1 MAGDFHGGKRLRAS
15 LYYSGSAVVA
25 QSLRLTGAFLTT
37 ARIGKDDFAI
47 YASALMLAGFCNM
60 LRDLGQD
67 PALISLPVLRRGFI
81 RCHLIM
87 STGLGILAA
96 IVLTFLV
103 WCTPWFGDLRPV
115 YAMLPAIVLIE
126 AGYHTA
132 QIVCLRRFRF
142 AAIAGTELVA
152 VTFWL
157 ITAFL
162 TIRWLPGVWCLLSAA
177 LVELSCRGIGLC
189 MAAWPDLG
197 PARIRWAAVRYF
209 LRYSKFLTVQSWIQ
223 HWAEH
228 VDVLLLRVFG
238 DSKELGVYAQMQQIV
253 GVSFSLSV
261 RSLDQV
267 ANAAYNSDQRN
278 PAALRRS
285 VLVFGTLMLGASAV
299 ALTIIYLFAN
309 LFGATLLGVNRREN
323 ILGLWWW
330 AVPLCLIRPL
340 LWNFFISF
348 ESTSRPSL
356 LLSSVVTYTLLSML
370 LGILFIV
377 PFGVRGLYI
386 GLAAGQLV
394 TVILQSRWSK
404 ELDTSYGKV
413 ISRVAEET
421 AV

>member
-1 MAGDFHGGKRLRAS
+1 MASDFHPGKRFRAS
-15 LYYSGSAVVA
+15 LYYSGSAVIG

-37 ARIGKDDFAI
+37 ARIGKDDFAV

-87 STGLGILAA
+87 STGLGVFAA
-96 IVLTFLV
+96 FVLTMFI

-115 YAMLPAIVLIE
+115 YAMLPGIVLIE

-132 QIVCLRRFRF
+132 QIVCIRRFRF
-142 AAIAGTELVA
+142 AAIAGTELIA
-152 VTFWL
+152 VTSWL
-157 ITAFL
+157 AIVFL
-162 TIRWLPGVWCLLSAA
+162 TIRWLPGIWCLLTAA
-177 LVELSCRGIGLC
+177 LVEMSCRGIGLC
-189 MAAWPDLG
+189 IAAWPDLG

-223 HWAEH
+223 HWSEH
-228 VDVLLLRVFG
+228 IDVLLLRVFG
-238 DSKELGVYAQMQQIV
+238 NPKELGSYAQMQQVI
-253 GVSFSLSV
+253 GISFSLSV

-285 VLVFGTLMLGASAV
+285 VLVFGTLMLGGSII
-299 ALTIIYLFAN
+299 ALTIIYLFAI
-309 LFGATLLGVNRREN
+309 LFGATVLGLKWREN
-323 ILGLWWW
+323 ILDLWWW

-340 LWNFFISF
+340 MWNFFISF

-356 LLSSVVTYTLLSML
+356 LLSSVLTYTFLSMV
-370 LGILFIV
+370 LGILLVV
-377 PFGVRGLYI
+377 PFGVRGLYV
-386 GLAAGQLV
+386 GLAAGQLA

-404 ELDTSYGKV
+404 ELDTSCGKV
-413 ISRVAEET
+413 ISQVAEET